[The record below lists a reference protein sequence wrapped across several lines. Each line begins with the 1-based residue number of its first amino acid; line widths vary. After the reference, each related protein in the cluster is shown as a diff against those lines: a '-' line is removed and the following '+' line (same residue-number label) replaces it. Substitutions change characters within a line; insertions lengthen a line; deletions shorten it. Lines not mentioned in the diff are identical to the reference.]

1 MTRRRRG
8 AALGLAL
15 ILSCALLGTL
25 LGAPRAADAQV
36 PAGRI
41 RLIPD
46 NDTASFRVRAT
57 YPPKP
62 EECPVNQP
70 RPLEAAYPGM
80 LEIGRRA
87 DGKLFLV
94 TELTFPRYLKGI
106 AEVPLNWPMESLKT
120 QVVAARTYAMA
131 HLNPSTAEAKELG
144 YDLCSTD
151 ACQVYRGLQ
160 VERGAWGD
168 EWAKAVD
175 ATTGEILE
183 HNGKPATTFYFSTS
197 NGKTYTNTE
206 VFGGTAL
213 PYLKPVTENDDK
225 GSPTSSWSV
234 RMPLTDLAAALRL
247 AGTWSGGAIESVRLE
262 DGKVTYS
269 GGGKSE
275 TRDVDAFRRQL
286 NKHALCLEPKRYPT
300 PATSGK
306 GNLPQV
312 VPSKWM
318 TIRQEGDA
326 IVMEGRG
333 WGHGVGMVQWGAKGK
348 ADRGM
353 TYDEILATYY
363 GGLRPTKTTEP
374 GRIRVLL
381 AKDIQELTIEPTG
394 AVHAEGT
401 TLRGGPLVI
410 RGGPTMSV
418 SPASP
423 IAPVLTVGAVESN
436 GEAAPGSPATFM
448 FELSASANVALRWQ
462 APDGTQAES
471 PPEPRERG
479 PQTLTWDAVAAGLPP
494 GTHEAVIVADNGVD
508 QVFSAA
514 QEVTIPSPTPSPE
527 PSPAAEA
534 AGEGTSGSPG
544 WLPVVAGGAGIV
556 VVAVVALV
564 LVRRRP
570 GRHGA

>member
-1 MTRRRRG
+1 
-8 AALGLAL
+8 
-15 ILSCALLGTL
+15 
-25 LGAPRAADAQV
+25 V

-41 RLIPD
+41 RLVPD
-46 NDTASFRVRAT
+46 DATASFRVRAT

-106 AEVPLNWPMESLKT
+106 AEVPLNWPMEALKT

-131 HLNPSTAEAKELG
+131 HLNPSTAEAEELG

-168 EWAKAVD
+168 QWAKAVD
-175 ATTGEILE
+175 ATAGEILE
-183 HNGKPATTFYFSTS
+183 HKGKPATTFYFSTS
-197 NGKTYTNTE
+197 NGKTYTNAD

-247 AGTWSGGAIESVRLE
+247 AGKWRGGAIETVRLE

-269 GGGKSE
+269 GGGTSE
-275 TRDVDAFRRQL
+275 TQDVDAFRRQL

-300 PATSGK
+300 PAGSGK

-326 IVMEGRG
+326 VVMEGRG

-353 TYDEILATYY
+353 TYDDILAHYY
-363 GGLRPTKTTEP
+363 GGLRPTRTTEP

-394 AVHAEGT
+394 PVHAEGT

-410 RGGPTMSV
+410 RGGPSMTV

-423 IAPVLTVGAVESN
+423 IAPVLTIGAVEST
-436 GEAAPGSPATFM
+436 GEAAPGSPATFS

-479 PQTLTWDAVAAGLPP
+479 HQTLTWDAVAAGLPP
-494 GTHEAVIVADNGVD
+494 GTHEPVIVADNGVD

-514 QEVTIPSPTPSPE
+514 QAVTIPSPEPSPE
-527 PSPAAEA
+527 PSPASPPAAEA
-534 AGEGTSGSPG
+534 AGAGGSGSPG
-544 WLPVVAGGAGIV
+544 WLPVVAGGAGII
-556 VVAVVALV
+556 VVAVVTLV
-564 LVRRRP
+564 LVRRKP
-570 GRHGA
+570 GRHNT

>member
-8 AALGLAL
+8 GALSLVL
-15 ILSCALLGTL
+15 IVSCAFLAPV

-41 RLIPD
+41 RLVPD
-46 NDTASFRVRAT
+46 DPTASFRVRAV

-106 AEVPLNWPMESLKT
+106 AEVPLNWPMEALKT

-168 EWAKAVD
+168 QWAKAVD
-175 ATTGEILE
+175 ATTGEILQ
-183 HNGKPATTFYFSTS
+183 HDGKPATTFYFSTS
-197 NGKTYTNTE
+197 NGKTYTNAE

-213 PYLKPVTENDDK
+213 PYLKPVTEKDDTA
-225 GSPTSSWSV
+225 SPTSSWTV
-234 RMPLTDLAAALRL
+234 RMLLTDLAAALRL
-247 AGTWSGGAIESVRLE
+247 AGKWSGGAIETVRLE
-262 DGKVTYS
+262 DGRVTYA
-269 GGGKSE
+269 GGGRSE
-275 TRDVDAFRRQL
+275 TQDVDAFRRQL

-318 TIRQEGDA
+318 TVRQDGDA

-353 TYDEILATYY
+353 GYADILAAYY
-363 GGLRPTKTTEP
+363 GGLRPAKTTEP
-374 GRIRVLL
+374 GRVRILL
-381 AKDIQELTIEPTG
+381 AKDIEELTIVPSG
-394 AVHAEGT
+394 PVHAEGT
-401 TLRGGPLVI
+401 TLR
-410 RGGPTMSV
+410 
-418 SPASP
+418 
-423 IAPVLTVGAVESN
+423 
-436 GEAAPGSPATFM
+436 
-448 FELSASANVALRWQ
+448 
-462 APDGTQAES
+462 
-471 PPEPRERG
+471 
-479 PQTLTWDAVAAGLPP
+479 
-494 GTHEAVIVADNGVD
+494 
-508 QVFSAA
+508 
-514 QEVTIPSPTPSPE
+514 
-527 PSPAAEA
+527 
-534 AGEGTSGSPG
+534 
-544 WLPVVAGGAGIV
+544 
-556 VVAVVALV
+556 
-564 LVRRRP
+564 
-570 GRHGA
+570 

>member
-8 AALGLAL
+8 GALGLAL
-15 ILSCALLGTL
+15 MVSCATLTALL
-25 LGAPRAADAQV
+25 APPRTADAQV

-41 RLIPD
+41 RLVPD
-46 NDTASFRVRAT
+46 DPTASFRVRAT

-106 AEVPLNWPMESLKT
+106 AEVPLNWPMEALKT

-168 EWAKAVD
+168 QWAKAVD

-183 HNGKPATTFYFSTS
+183 HDGKPATTFYFSTS

-213 PYLKPVTENDDK
+213 PYLKPVTEKDDK
-225 GSPTSSWSV
+225 ASPTSSWSV
-234 RMPLTDLAAALRL
+234 RMPLGDLAAALRL
-247 AGTWSGGAIESVRLE
+247 AGKWSGGAIETVRLE

-275 TRDVDAFRRQL
+275 TQDVDAFRRQL

-300 PATSGK
+300 PATAGK

-318 TIRQEGDA
+318 TIRQDGDA

-363 GGLRPTKTTEP
+363 GGLRPTRTDEP

-394 AVHAEGT
+394 PVHAEGT
-401 TLRGGPLVI
+401 TLRGGPLVV

-423 IAPVLTVGAVESN
+423 IAPVLTIGRVETT
-436 GEAAPGSPATFM
+436 GEATPGTPATFS

-471 PPEPRERG
+471 APEPRERG
-479 PQTLTWDAVAAGLPP
+479 PQTLTWDAAAAGLGP
-494 GTHEAVIVADNGVD
+494 GTHQAVIVADNGVD
-508 QVFSAA
+508 QVFSGA
-514 QEVTIPSPTPSPE
+514 QAVTIPSPTPSPE
-527 PSPAAEA
+527 PSPTAEA
-534 AGEGTSGSPG
+534 AAAGGSGSPG
-544 WLPVVAGGAGIV
+544 WLPVVAGGTGVV

-570 GRHGA
+570 GRNST